1 MSLSAGDKLGPY
13 EILGPLGAGGMGE
26 VYRARDTKLKREVA
40 LKALPEAFA
49 RDPDRMARFQRE
61 AEVLASLNHP
71 NIAHIYGVEECAFV
85 MELVEGET
93 LTQIVARG
101 PLPVETALDY
111 AKQMADALE
120 AAHEKGVV
128 HRDVKPANVMLT
140 AAGLIKVLDFGLAAV
155 MQGPAS
161 SAGDRTNSPTLTMRA
176 TEMGVIMGTAGYM
189 SPEQAAGKAVDKRAD
204 IWSFGVVLW
213 EMLTGQRLFE
223 GETMSHTLADVLRA
237 PIEFDRLPKKTPAA
251 IRELVKRCLDRDV
264 KTRLRDIGEARVAIQ
279 RWLANPV
286 SAEIA
291 PARPRMGWVAIAVA
305 VVAVA
310 FAAAIALV
318 HFREEPPVAETARFE
333 IAPPPSA
340 QFTCCLSI
348 SPDGR
353 KIVFTAQK
361 STDARPNLW
370 VRALDAVE
378 AKVLVQNVTGGL
390 TLPDPFW
397 SPDSQFVAIS
407 TNGKLKKVEASG
419 GPAQTICDTP
429 PGFVGG
435 AWNPDGVIITGGTG
449 GLIRVPAAGG
459 EPSPLTTLDPS
470 RQERDHIGPA
480 FLPDGRHFL
489 YLRRSDRG
497 QNNGIY
503 VGSLDAKPEQQDTRR
518 LLAADLPA
526 VYAASP
532 GASTGHI
539 LFLRENTLMAQPF
552 DAGKMALAGDAV
564 PVGESVQGHGA
575 FAVSTTGTLIYRTGA
590 AGANRWLTWFD
601 RQGKTL
607 GQLGDPADYGASLA
621 LSPDGTRV
629 ASTRGPSATSDI
641 WLVDSRGVSSRFT
654 FDPASDRE
662 PIWSPDGTRIIFAS
676 NRAGHYDL
684 YQKPANLAGDD
695 ALVLKSDEDKYPASW
710 SRDGHFLIFWAVNP
724 ITHADLWVLPE
735 PAGGPGDHQ
744 PVPWLRTEFN
754 ERDGRF
760 SPDGHWIAYL
770 SDESGRYEVYVRPF
784 MPGNSPAGKWQVS
797 KDGASPLTPR
807 WRSDG
812 KELFFSNTT
821 GILMAVEV
829 STTPVFHSGNPE
841 PSFRLPGVWDV
852 TGDGKRFVGPAE
864 AAGDSAPVTIKVAL
878 NWAARLTPAPR

>member
-1 MSLSAGDKLGPY
+1 
-13 EILGPLGAGGMGE
+13 
-26 VYRARDTKLKREVA
+26 
-40 LKALPEAFA
+40 
-49 RDPDRMARFQRE
+49 
-61 AEVLASLNHP
+61 
-71 NIAHIYGVEECAFV
+71 
-85 MELVEGET
+85 
-93 LTQIVARG
+93 
-101 PLPVETALDY
+101 
-111 AKQMADALE
+111 
-120 AAHEKGVV
+120 
-128 HRDVKPANVMLT
+128 
-140 AAGLIKVLDFGLAAV
+140 
-155 MQGPAS
+155 
-161 SAGDRTNSPTLTMRA
+161 
-176 TEMGVIMGTAGYM
+176 
-189 SPEQAAGKAVDKRAD
+189 
-204 IWSFGVVLW
+204 
-213 EMLTGQRLFE
+213 
-223 GETMSHTLADVLRA
+223 
-237 PIEFDRLPKKTPAA
+237 
-251 IRELVKRCLDRDV
+251 
-264 KTRLRDIGEARVAIQ
+264 
-279 RWLANPV
+279 
-286 SAEIA
+286 
-291 PARPRMGWVAIAVA
+291 
-305 VVAVA
+305 
-310 FAAAIALV
+310 
-318 HFREEPPVAETARFE
+318 
-333 IAPPPSA
+333 
-340 QFTCCLSI
+340 
-348 SPDGR
+348 
-353 KIVFTAQK
+353 
-361 STDARPNLW
+361 
-370 VRALDAVE
+370 
-378 AKVLVQNVTGGL
+378 
-390 TLPDPFW
+390 
-397 SPDSQFVAIS
+397 
-407 TNGKLKKVEASG
+407 
-419 GPAQTICDTP
+419 
-429 PGFVGG
+429 
-435 AWNPDGVIITGGTG
+435 
-449 GLIRVPAAGG
+449 
-459 EPSPLTTLDPS
+459 
-470 RQERDHIGPA
+470 
-480 FLPDGRHFL
+480 
-489 YLRRSDRG
+489 
-497 QNNGIY
+497 
-503 VGSLDAKPEQQDTRR
+503 
-518 LLAADLPA
+518 
-526 VYAASP
+526 
-532 GASTGHI
+532 
-539 LFLRENTLMAQPF
+539 
-552 DAGKMALAGDAV
+552 
-564 PVGESVQGHGA
+564 
-575 FAVSTTGTLIYRTGA
+575 LIYRTGA